1 MGENNSEKLDYFLSS
16 LDELGETLIN
26 HDQTNKVSMAVLRL
40 TLGTVMASKGAIL
53 LYNKKSETLFPL
65 AIHGLKKQCDIS
77 YTNGFVEK
85 IEKFNDINCIIQ
97 EVNLDAKEIRNIA
110 EQLKERISGVVA
122 LFSITENKLTIVIAI
137 NKNLTN
143 NLDSQKI
150 IKELGPIIG
159 GGGGGK
165 PGIAQAGGSNIKGIK
180 EAIELTR
187 TLIKDGLK

>member
-1 MGENNSEKLDYFLSS
+1 MTGINAENYAKKQFDLLRSISS
-16 LDELGETLIN
+16 DLNVSTNEITSKIMQFNKQIKELKKELGTTGNKDTNKLIN
-26 HDQTNKVSMAVLRL
+26 NL
-40 TLGTVMASKGAIL
+40 
-53 LYNKKSETLFPL
+53 
-65 AIHGLKKQCDIS
+65 
-77 YTNGFVEK
+77 VEK

-143 NLDSQKI
+143 KLDSQKI
-150 IKELGPIIG
+150 IKELGSIIG

-165 PGIAQAGGSNIKGIK
+165 PGIAQAGGSNIKAIK

-187 TLIKDGLK
+187 TIIKDGLK